1 LKNQTQKQ
9 ITLWNWNW
17 NQNSSNL
24 FFRARPEVLDLF
36 LN

>member
-1 LKNQTQKQ
+1 LKNQTQNQ

-24 FFRARPEVLDLF
+24 FFRARPEVLGLF
-36 LN
+36 LK